1 MKKALNNPV
10 GRTLLRGLLKLNA
23 KRYQLKNKNDIEVSN
38 MADLNTIFTEMQ
50 NRFNADAAT
59 GTDAVFQYEISDA
72 GAWFVTVQDNACEVA
87 EGTSDDAT
95 VTLKMDSTTLEEVM
109 SGETDGMQ
117 AFMSGRIQADGDI
130 MLATKLAVLFPVA

>member
-23 KRYQLKNKNDIEVSN
+23 KRYALKNKNDKEVSE
-38 MADLNTIFTEMQ
+38 MSDLNAVFTEMK
-50 NRFNADAAT
+50 NRFNADAAAD
-59 GTDAVFQYEISDA
+59 TDAIFQYDISD
-72 GAWFVTVQDNACEVA
+72 GDSWFVTVKEGSCEVA
-87 EGTSDDAT
+87 EGVSTDAT
-95 VTLKMDSTTLEEVM
+95 VTLTMDLITLEEIM

-117 AFMSGRIQADGDI
+117 AFMAGRVQADGDI